1 MLFNL
6 FKKTLTVIR
15 PAVGQYINNIY
26 VDGDSAELTIKASV
40 QPAGGD
46 VLQMLPEGY
55 RTKETYV
62 LYTDI
67 MLNTAS
73 SDNLKLPD
81 IVKLN
86 LSGEE
91 EDFIVIKVENWG
103 NTFLKHF
110 KVIVQKGDIDA
121 IE

>member
-6 FKKTLTVIR
+6 FKKTLTVSR
-15 PAVGQYINNIY
+15 PVVGNYINNIY
-26 VDGDSAELTIKASV
+26 VDGNNTEFTIKASV

-46 VLQMLPEGY
+46 VLEMLPEGY

-62 LYTDI
+62 LYTDT
-67 MLNTAS
+67 MLNTAT
-73 SDNLKLPD
+73 SDDLRLPD

-86 LSGEE
+86 LTGVQ
-91 EDFIVIKVENWG
+91 EDFIVIKVDNWS

-110 KVIVQKGDIDA
+110 KVIVQKKDIDA
-121 IE
+121 A